1 MPKQYV
7 LGLLV
12 FLFVAASAFVIWF
25 SMSETNQTQEI
36 RGQAYGTDNGGGGSN
51 GGGNNG
57 GGNNGGGTATCS
69 EDPVNVQFRVW
80 TGQDTPWIDGKD
92 IKLKTG
98 EFVEVNCFAKN
109 GSALLQNPRMSATLT
124 VNNTTEAVTLPNPN
138 APEVRKFAVTKAGVY
153 TFTCKNAANTC
164 SNTDKF
170 TVTAAASTSCKRTGC
185 SNHLCVDANAADI
198 TTTCQFLPEHAC
210 YQAAECKVQTNGQ
223 CGFTQTSTLT
233 ACLNNNNRVS
243 PTPAVSPSATPVATP
258 TGTFAVSDLN
268 RDGKTDLDDY
278 VIFFNA
284 YQQNS
289 GL

>member
-25 SMSETNQTQEI
+25 SMSESAQPQEI
-36 RGQAYGTDNGGGGSN
+36 RGQAYGTDNGGGNN

-57 GGNNGGGTATCS
+57 GGNNGGGNNGGGNATCS
-69 EDPVNVQFRVW
+69 ESPVNVQFRIW

-92 IKLKTG
+92 VKLKAG

-138 APEVRKFAVTKAGVY
+138 AAEVRKFAVAKAGVY

-164 SNTDKF
+164 SDSDKF
-170 TVTAAASTSCKRTGC
+170 TVTA
-185 SNHLCVDANAADI
+185 D
-198 TTTCQFLPEHAC
+198 
-210 YQAAECKVQTNGQ
+210 
-223 CGFTQTSTLT
+223 T
-233 ACLNNNNRVS
+233 ARPTPTPS
-243 PTPAVSPSATPVATP
+243 ATPAVTPSATPVASP
-258 TGTFAVSDLN
+258 TGNFAVSDLN
-268 RDGKTDLDDY
+268 KDGKTDLEDY